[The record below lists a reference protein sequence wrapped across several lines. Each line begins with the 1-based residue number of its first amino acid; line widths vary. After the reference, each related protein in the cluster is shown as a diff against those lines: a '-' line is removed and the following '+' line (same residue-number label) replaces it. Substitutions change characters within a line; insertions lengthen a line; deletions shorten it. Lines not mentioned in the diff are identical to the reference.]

1 MSLSDDILRAKA
13 CNTPEQSVI
22 TNNMD
27 LLDAF
32 KDFLL
37 DTLNRPQKP
46 NPCFF
51 WKCDYAVVDG
61 CSQYKAPAFSSWA
74 GDG

>member
-1 MSLSDDILRAKA
+1 MSFSDDILRAKA

-37 DTLNRPQKP
+37 
-46 NPCFF
+46 
-51 WKCDYAVVDG
+51 A
-61 CSQYKAPAFSSWA
+61 CSFE
-74 GDG
+74 

>member
-37 DTLNRPQKP
+37 
-46 NPCFF
+46 
-51 WKCDYAVVDG
+51 A
-61 CSQYKAPAFSSWA
+61 CSFE
-74 GDG
+74 